1 MPRLGTGQDDERS
14 PSEGGDRNVG
24 VARAYP
30 GGNGRD
36 TNGLIRMMAVLLIVF
51 LLRNLFLKDYR
62 TDEIIALKTA
72 GLSEDEIS
80 LYVPRTYEEKS
91 QLRKQLSTKYTS
103 EDAILMM
110 DVAKLKEQVKVLNER
125 LGISDDNRQV
135 MEPNEETGG
144 EGGIMDEEKVVD
156 VEKVEKVEKVD
167 TKEDTMEKMEELE
180 EIDSM
185 ERASTG

>member
-1 MPRLGTGQDDERS
+1 MPRLGTGQDDEGS
-14 PSEGGDRNVG
+14 PSEGGNGNVG
-24 VARAYP
+24 VAQAYP
-30 GGNGRD
+30 GGTGRD

-62 TDEIIALKTA
+62 TDEITALKTA

-135 MEPNEETGG
+135 VEPNEETGG
-144 EGGIMDEEKVVD
+144 EGVVMDEEKVVD
-156 VEKVEKVEKVD
+156 VEKVEKVD
-167 TKEDTMEKMEELE
+167 TKEDTMVKMEELE

>member
-1 MPRLGTGQDDERS
+1 MSIWYDPKWHKHKVKT
-14 PSEGGDRNVG
+14 
-24 VARAYP
+24 
-30 GGNGRD
+30 
-36 TNGLIRMMAVLLIVF
+36 TTF
-51 LLRNLFLKDYR
+51 LYFIEQDYR

-144 EGGIMDEEKVVD
+144 EGGVMDEEKVVD

-185 ERASTG
+185 ERASTGWKQKHTIKIIGK

>member
-1 MPRLGTGQDDERS
+1 MPRLGTGQDDEGS
-14 PSEGGDRNVG
+14 PSEGGNGNVG

-30 GGNGRD
+30 GGYGRD

-51 LLRNLFLKDYR
+51 FLRNLLLKDYR
-62 TDEIIALKTA
+62 IDEITALKTA

-144 EGGIMDEEKVVD
+144 EGGVMDEEKVVD
-156 VEKVEKVEKVD
+156 VEKVEKVD